1 MRPTCPANVDPDQVA
16 ARLPSLEALQLVAHE
31 PAAVRHVRVFGATA
45 ELAWIPSRAARA
57 GQPGPDRPAFRG
69 DAAERILAGETL
81 HREGPFTVT
90 PNRYPFAPQLA
101 LLWAEPAQREASVE
115 LLGTAFAWAWRHG
128 GTALLNSIGAAS
140 SIPRAH
146 VHVTPEQL
154 PFLDQLDEEPLA
166 AEWLPRTDS
175 VVFVRKRIPCWF
187 VGVRG
192 AAADVAR
199 AVHALQLR
207 RSSASFT
214 LVARDRTAWLVP
226 RTLETAPGFPH
237 PLGSAEAWGRWCYL
251 REEDFARAEPAQ
263 LEQALVASGM
273 RCAAGSTA

>member
-1 MRPTCPANVDPDQVA
+1 M
-16 ARLPSLEALQLVAHE
+16 AHE
-31 PAAVRHVRVFGATA
+31 PAAVRTVCVFGAQV

-57 GQPGPDRPAFRG
+57 GQPGPDRPAFRA
-69 DAAERILAGETL
+69 DAAERILANETL
-81 HREGPFTVT
+81 HRESSLTVT
-90 PNRYPFAPQLA
+90 PNRYPFARQLA

-115 LLGTAFAWAWRHG
+115 LLSTAFAWAWRHG

-140 SIPRAH
+140 SIARAH

-154 PFLDQLDEEPLA
+154 PFLDQLDEEVLA
-166 AEWLPRTDS
+166 ADWLPRTDG
-175 VVFVRKRIPCWF
+175 VAFVRKRIPCWF

-192 AAADVAR
+192 SAGDVAR

-207 RSSASFT
+207 RSSAAFT

-251 REEDFARAEPAQ
+251 REDDFVRAVPSQ
-263 LEQALVASGM
+263 LEQALVASAMPTGVG
-273 RCAAGSTA
+273 RPA